1 MLCGSKTRVRI
12 AKTSTNKMEIAND
25 KELAG
30 CIDHTLLDAAATEER
45 IGQLCEE
52 AKSYGFHTVCVNPRW
67 LPLATER
74 LHNTK
79 VKVGGVVS
87 LPLGADTTK
96 IKVAQAKDA
105 VFAGADEID
114 MVADLAAII
123 SGDTKYLQTQLA
135 AVLKICRSMRPAVVL
150 KVIIESAALNHEQK
164 IFACQAA
171 QRCGVDF
178 IKTSTGMNP
187 AGGATVE
194 DIKLMKETAP
204 KCRIKAAGGIKTAKQ
219 ALEMLAAGAERIGTS
234 AGVQIINE
242 FRAGQ
247 Q

>member
-1 MLCGSKTRVRI
+1 MSIIEKQI
-12 AKTSTNKMEIAND
+12 SE

-30 CIDHTLLDAAATEER
+30 FIDHTLLDAGATKER
-45 IGQLCEE
+45 IEELCEE

-67 LPLATER
+67 LALAAER

-87 LPLGADTTK
+87 LPLGGDTTK
-96 IKVAQAKDA
+96 IKIAQAEDA

-123 SGDTKYLQTQLA
+123 AGDIRYLQTQFQG
-135 AVLKICRSMRPAVVL
+135 VLKVCQSMRPAVVL
-150 KVIIESAALNHEQK
+150 KVIIESAALSNEQK

-171 QRCGVDF
+171 ERCGVDF